1 MMALYQIK
9 KCKRN
14 SKFLFFFKKKMTF
27 VTLISFNMKPSD
39 LQPEEFAVFN
49 ATYIN
54 QVSGE
59 YALIEELEISVHRF
73 IKFVQ
78 NIPLDKFD
86 YRYAEGKWTI
96 KDIIQ
101 HLIDAERIFAYR
113 ALRFARNDKN
123 KLPGFEENDYV
134 DEANATKRSIQDLLT
149 ELAVVRQAT
158 LSLFKSFSNEEL
170 LRIGIASNNQM
181 SVRALG
187 FTIIGHQNHHQRVF
201 EERYL

>member
-1 MMALYQIK
+1 
-9 KCKRN
+9 
-14 SKFLFFFKKKMTF
+14 
-27 VTLISFNMKPSD
+27 MKPSD
-39 LQPEEFAVFN
+39 LKPEEFAGHF

-54 QVSGE
+54 QVSSE
-59 YALIEELEISVHRF
+59 YSLVEELEISVHRL

-96 KDIIQ
+96 KDILQ

-113 ALRFARNDKN
+113 SLRFARNDKTA
-123 KLPGFEENDYV
+123 LASFEENDYV
-134 DEANATKRSIQDLLT
+134 DEASASKRSIQDLLT

-158 LSLFKSFSNEEL
+158 LSLYKSFSDDEL
-170 LRIGIASNNQM
+170 LRIGIASNNPM

-187 FTIIGHQNHHQRVF
+187 YVIIGHQNHHQRVF
-201 EERYL
+201 QERYLD